1 MANEKNLKRYGK
13 EKPAPTSEEAKKAGS
28 KGGKKSAEAR
38 AEAKTT
44 REIAKMLDSLAVTG
58 KNKEVLEQLGVP
70 DDDQTQQTVRLV
82 ALHKKAMTGDVAA
95 IKLWLEITGE
105 APTAKGQRR
114 SERRHPRGIRESGGG
129 YQGQERQRE
138 LNADDFRPSNMD
150 GQDES
155 RFLGRRARDTPR
167 RKYGNEQDAR
177 RRLDIL

>member
-95 IKLWLEITGE
+95 IKLWLEIVGE
-105 APTAKGQRR
+105 APTTKVSVDVNDDTREAYEKAAAAIKGKKGKG
-114 SERRHPRGIRESGGG
+114 S
-129 YQGQERQRE
+129 
-138 LNADDFRPSNMD
+138 
-150 GQDES
+150 
-155 RFLGRRARDTPR
+155 
-167 RKYGNEQDAR
+167 
-177 RRLDIL
+177 

>member
-1 MANEKNLKRYGK
+1 MEKEKNLKRYGK

-105 APTAKGQRR
+105 APTQKVSVEVNDDTREAYEKAAAAIKGKKGKG
-114 SERRHPRGIRESGGG
+114 S
-129 YQGQERQRE
+129 
-138 LNADDFRPSNMD
+138 
-150 GQDES
+150 
-155 RFLGRRARDTPR
+155 
-167 RKYGNEQDAR
+167 
-177 RRLDIL
+177 

>member
-95 IKLWLEITGE
+95 IKLWLEITEE
-105 APTAKGQRR
+105 APTAKV
-114 SERRHPRGIRESGGG
+114 SVEVNDDTREAYEKAAAAIKGKKGKGS
-129 YQGQERQRE
+129 
-138 LNADDFRPSNMD
+138 
-150 GQDES
+150 
-155 RFLGRRARDTPR
+155 
-167 RKYGNEQDAR
+167 
-177 RRLDIL
+177 

>member
-105 APTAKGQRR
+105 APTAKV
-114 SERRHPRGIRESGGG
+114 SVEVNDDTREAYEKAAAAIKGKKGKGS
-129 YQGQERQRE
+129 
-138 LNADDFRPSNMD
+138 
-150 GQDES
+150 
-155 RFLGRRARDTPR
+155 
-167 RKYGNEQDAR
+167 
-177 RRLDIL
+177 

>member
-105 APTAKGQRR
+105 APTQKVSVEVNDDTREAYEKAAAAIKGKKGKG
-114 SERRHPRGIRESGGG
+114 S
-129 YQGQERQRE
+129 
-138 LNADDFRPSNMD
+138 
-150 GQDES
+150 
-155 RFLGRRARDTPR
+155 
-167 RKYGNEQDAR
+167 
-177 RRLDIL
+177 

>member
-58 KNKEVLEQLGVP
+58 KNKEALEQLGVP

-105 APTAKGQRR
+105 APTAKV
-114 SERRHPRGIRESGGG
+114 SVEVNDDTREAYEKAAAAIKGKKGKGS
-129 YQGQERQRE
+129 
-138 LNADDFRPSNMD
+138 
-150 GQDES
+150 
-155 RFLGRRARDTPR
+155 
-167 RKYGNEQDAR
+167 
-177 RRLDIL
+177 

>member
-70 DDDQTQQTVRLV
+70 DDDQTQQTIRLV

-105 APTAKGQRR
+105 APTAKV
-114 SERRHPRGIRESGGG
+114 SVEVNDDTREAYEKAAAAIKGKKGKGS
-129 YQGQERQRE
+129 
-138 LNADDFRPSNMD
+138 
-150 GQDES
+150 
-155 RFLGRRARDTPR
+155 
-167 RKYGNEQDAR
+167 
-177 RRLDIL
+177 

>member
-95 IKLWLEITGE
+95 IKIGR
-105 APTAKGQRR
+105 ASCR
-114 SERRHPRGIRESGGG
+114 ERV
-129 YQGQERQRE
+129 
-138 LNADDFRPSNMD
+138 
-150 GQDES
+150 
-155 RFLGRRARDTPR
+155 
-167 RKYGNEQDAR
+167 
-177 RRLDIL
+177 